1 MWAEQAEVT
10 LGIFDSEEE
19 GALAIARQ
27 KRHLKGKKSILQ
39 ATPWKDSTKAVST
52 GTYPTMTPE
61 DAVAA
66 AEAEGLTLVRSPI
79 GCGFRGV
86 LKTSDMLE
94 GTAWGYLAYAIVRGN
109 ANIQELG
116 RFRHPEAAALAV
128 ARFLRGSRDS
138 TLPPQKQVDSGTG
151 GGLLGS
157 DGEMLGDE
165 ATAQANAQG
174 LQLQRGGPASYDGV
188 EYTPTSTRGAFSA
201 KVEDPSDTGLARRMQ
216 TLGIYGTAEEAALH
230 VAMYRKRN
238 NIQPTPRFVPDPEAP
253 AVVRRPPPKPP
264 PKKRPRPGGGMPRG
278 GRRAPQ
284 ATAVTASGMPAI
296 AATLTDAAMLR
307 QKVRELGLEEFFVS
321 HSLLQGRIR
330 RSAYGYVKWHKDYW
344 RITLPYRWLPDNR
357 FLSEYDAALW
367 VAIMR
372 EQVEDR
378 RLPAEPADRRRAVA
392 PGTAPTIVD
401 AVAVEP
407 WEMQSADGEELE
419 EVMAEVVDDAVEYR
433 ESIQQRVEQIRA
445 SQARGALA
453 PQTPSGDED
462 DDEHGVDQSNNPG
475 RCCMSYCFGNGRLD
489 QAANVCSHNVCVEC
503 IRNEM
508 RIATERARTYN
519 LQPPKTFRTPCCQID
534 LNLRDTRKLLFA
546 ATRNSAIEEQA

>member
-1 MWAEQAEVT
+1 
-10 LGIFDSEEE
+10 
-19 GALAIARQ
+19 
-27 KRHLKGKKSILQ
+27 
-39 ATPWKDSTKAVST
+39 
-52 GTYPTMTPE
+52 
-61 DAVAA
+61 
-66 AEAEGLTLVRSPI
+66 
-79 GCGFRGV
+79 
-86 LKTSDMLE
+86 
-94 GTAWGYLAYAIVRGN
+94 
-109 ANIQELG
+109 
-116 RFRHPEAAALAV
+116 
-128 ARFLRGSRDS
+128 
-138 TLPPQKQVDSGTG
+138 
-151 GGLLGS
+151 
-157 DGEMLGDE
+157 
-165 ATAQANAQG
+165 
-174 LQLQRGGPASYDGV
+174 
-188 EYTPTSTRGAFSA
+188 
-201 KVEDPSDTGLARRMQ
+201 
-216 TLGIYGTAEEAALH
+216 
-230 VAMYRKRN
+230 
-238 NIQPTPRFVPDPEAP
+238 
-253 AVVRRPPPKPP
+253 
-264 PKKRPRPGGGMPRG
+264 MPRG

-401 AVAVEP
+401 AVEVEP
-407 WEMQSADGEELE
+407 FLGMQSADGGEEFE